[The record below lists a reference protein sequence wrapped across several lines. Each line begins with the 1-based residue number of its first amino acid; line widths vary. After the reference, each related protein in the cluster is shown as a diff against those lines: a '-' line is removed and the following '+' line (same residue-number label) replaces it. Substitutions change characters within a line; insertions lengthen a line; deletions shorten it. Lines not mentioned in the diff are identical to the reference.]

1 MAEKKENVTFTT
13 LSRDIKARRFSN
25 IYVLQGDEPYYI
37 DKLAEMIIEQAL
49 DESERDF
56 NFDVHYGDTARVT
69 DIINSCK
76 QYPTFAERRVV
87 VLREAQLVA
96 KQPGH
101 KDDLNIFKH
110 YADKVAPSTVL
121 VICHKEGECKAK
133 EFLDVLRKCGTGVV
147 FTSSRVRSDRDLRAV
162 ITSYASSAGV
172 TIDVK
177 SVQMLGD
184 FIGADLSRLFTE
196 IDKLVLLTGGTKSIT
211 PELIERNVGISKDF
225 NNFELEDAL
234 RTRNAAKAY
243 RIIDYFE
250 HNPKNNPVI
259 VTVSML
265 FSFFSGVLLVRASK
279 DKSPQTLMQ
288 AVGTKSQWR
297 LEKFIEASRNY
308 STRACVNIIS
318 YLRECDAHCKG
329 IGSRQNEYALL
340 RELVFKILNSA

>member
-1 MAEKKENVTFTT
+1 MAEKKETVTYSS
-13 LSRDIKARRFSN
+13 LARDIKAHRFST

-37 DKLAEMIIEQAL
+37 DKLQELIIAQAL

-56 NFDVHYGDTARVT
+56 NLDIHYGDTARVT
-69 DIINSCK
+69 DVINSCK

-96 KQPGH
+96 KQAGH
-101 KDDLNIFKH
+101 KDDLNLFRH
-110 YADKVAPSTVL
+110 YADKPAPSTVL
-121 VICHKEGECKAK
+121 VICHKEGDLKAK
-133 EFLDVLRKCGTGVV
+133 EFIDVLRKTGTGVV
-147 FTSSRVRSDRDLRAV
+147 FTSSRVRNDRDLRSV
-162 ITSYASSAGV
+162 ITSYVAQAGAA
-172 TIDVK
+172 IDVK

-184 FIGADLSRLFTE
+184 YIGPDLSRLFGE
-196 IDKLVLLTGGTKSIT
+196 IDKLVLLIGNGKSIT

-250 HNPKNNPVI
+250 RNPKNNPVI

-265 FSFFSGVLLVRASK
+265 FGFFSGVLLVRASK
-279 DKSPQTLMQ
+279 DKSPQALM
-288 AVGTKSQWR
+288 AATGTKSQWR
-297 LEKFIEASRNY
+297 LEKFMEASRNY

-318 YLRECDAHCKG
+318 YLRECDARCKG

-340 RELVFKILNSA
+340 RELVFKILNSQ